1 MTILVP
7 PHAGGMEP
15 SFPPML
21 GRGLRNREKMQ
32 WKMEKRK
39 PVVSIITVVYNA
51 ALLLEKTMES
61 VRVQRET
68 YPYIEYIIV
77 DGASKDGTLAL
88 IEANRD
94 IVDRFVSEPDKGI
107 YDAMNKGLAMAAG
120 SFVWFLNAGDYI
132 YSDAFLLEVFHEG
145 LDWER
150 EEADAGSGTFL
161 HDNLTEDDGWADIY
175 YGQTQLVDENWQP
188 AGMRRLRAPEV
199 LTPKSFRWGMLVCH
213 QSILVRRSLA
223 RPYDMRYHCS
233 ADFNWVLYALEKA
246 QRIENVHQTV
256 ACYLKGGK
264 SRKMLVRSWFERFAI
279 MRIHF
284 GLLSTLW
291 FHFLILLRAF
301 RPADRNY

>member
-1 MTILVP
+1 MSQTPL
-7 PHAGGMEP
+7 
-15 SFPPML
+15 F
-21 GRGLRNREKMQ
+21 
-32 WKMEKRK
+32 
-39 PVVSIITVVYNA
+39 SIITVTYNA
-51 ALLLEKTMES
+51 AAVLPATLQS
-61 VRVQRET
+61 VAEQTCKE
-68 YPYIEYIIV
+68 YEYIVV
-77 DGASKDGTLAL
+77 DGASTDNTLEL
-88 IEANRD
+88 VHRSGMSPRI
-94 IVDRFVSEPDKGI
+94 ISERDKGI

>member
-1 MTILVP
+1 
-7 PHAGGMEP
+7 
-15 SFPPML
+15 
-21 GRGLRNREKMQ
+21 
-32 WKMEKRK
+32 MEKQK

-51 ALLLEKTMES
+51 ARLLEKTMES
-61 VRVQRET
+61 VRTQKEN

-107 YDAMNKGLAMAAG
+107 YDAMNKGLKMATG
-120 SFVWFLNAGDYI
+120 TFVWFLNAGDYI

-145 LDWER
+145 MDWEED
-150 EEADAGSGTFL
+150 EEETSL
-161 HDNLTEDDGWADIY
+161 KPEDEEEEGKDGWADVY
-175 YGQTQLVDENWQP
+175 YGQTQLVDDNWQP

-213 QSILVRRSLA
+213 QSILVRRSIA
-223 RPYDMRYHCS
+223 RSYDMRYHCS

-246 QRIENVHQTV
+246 RRIENTLQTV

-264 SRKMLVRSWFERFAI
+264 SRKMLVRSWFERFRI

-301 RPADRNY
+301 KPANRNY

>member
-1 MTILVP
+1 MTILIP

-15 SFPPML
+15 SFPPMP

-51 ALLLEKTMES
+51 ARLLEKTMES

-199 LTPKSFRWGMLVCH
+199 LTPKSFRWG
-213 QSILVRRSLA
+213 IAGPFLVRAFCYHADPFRIAFHALVPFPDSA
-223 RPYDMRYHCS
+223 EGIQAGRP
-233 ADFNWVLYALEKA
+233 
-246 QRIENVHQTV
+246 Q
-256 ACYLKGGK
+256 
-264 SRKMLVRSWFERFAI
+264 
-279 MRIHF
+279 
-284 GLLSTLW
+284 
-291 FHFLILLRAF
+291 LLRIRSRSFASLK
-301 RPADRNY
+301 RGVLRLMWIR